1 MIPQKGAQGSWMG
14 SCLRRKEED
23 GVATGQV
30 DQAKVSH
37 LDATTLICP
46 ELWEDVLDLTAWLKR
61 KQECLIQG
69 AHWDMRS

>member
-1 MIPQKGAQGSWMG
+1 MS

-23 GVATGQV
+23 GVVIGQV

-46 ELWEDVLDLTAWLKR
+46 ELWEDVLHLSAWLK
-61 KQECLIQG
+61 
-69 AHWDMRS
+69 